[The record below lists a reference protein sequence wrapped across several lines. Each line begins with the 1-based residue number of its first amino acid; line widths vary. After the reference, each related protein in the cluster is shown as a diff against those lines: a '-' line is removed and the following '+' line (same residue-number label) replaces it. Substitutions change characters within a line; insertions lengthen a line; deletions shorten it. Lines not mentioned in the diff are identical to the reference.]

1 MKFEIWLET
10 FTRKVGNVIPLHDEW
25 KYLSAYRAGYDEGYQ
40 SGIALGYQEALK
52 KLNTQNTNE
61 KAMIQ
66 GKEEIR
72 SRDKEK

>member
-10 FTRKVGNVIPLHDEW
+10 FTRKVGNIIPLHDEW

-52 KLNTQNTNE
+52 KLNTNE
-61 KAMIQ
+61 KEMIQ

-72 SRDKEK
+72 SRDETK